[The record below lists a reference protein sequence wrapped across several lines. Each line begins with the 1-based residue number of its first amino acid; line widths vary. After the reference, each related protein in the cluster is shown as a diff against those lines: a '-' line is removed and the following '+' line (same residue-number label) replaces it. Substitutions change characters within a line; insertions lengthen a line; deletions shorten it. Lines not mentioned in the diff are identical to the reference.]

1 MNTKDLRNKS
11 VPELE
16 KELLKQLENQ
26 FKNKMQ
32 KMTGQLAQTHL
43 IKQNRRN
50 VARLKTVLNE
60 VAGK

>member
-1 MNTKDLRNKS
+1 MNAKDLRNKS
-11 VPELE
+11 VSELE
-16 KELLKQLENQ
+16 KELLRQLENQ

>member
-1 MNTKDLRNKS
+1 MNAKDLRNKS